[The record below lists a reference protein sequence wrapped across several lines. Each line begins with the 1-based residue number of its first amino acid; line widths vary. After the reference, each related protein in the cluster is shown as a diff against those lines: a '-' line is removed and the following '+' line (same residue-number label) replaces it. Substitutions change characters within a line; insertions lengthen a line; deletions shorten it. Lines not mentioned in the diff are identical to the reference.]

1 MAAIEKKVRFSSTH
15 FYQILDNLF
24 VSDQIAT
31 FDEQLLQS
39 HQIDWLINLTPST
52 PFLSIKT
59 NNLHVPLT
67 MNMNMTELDELVEKV
82 FLLLQN
88 KKKVLLFCEN
98 GVDKS
103 LVFLTCFF
111 IKHYDPNQMIDTNRF
126 LTWKTKQPFNE
137 KNKFFRMT
145 RMYRDMIINK
155 NVPDKPNKPNKQTKI
170 IQHIRKHF
178 LSM

>member
-1 MAAIEKKVRFSSTH
+1 MAALEKKVRFSSTH

-31 FDEQLLQS
+31 FDEELLQS

-67 MNMNMTELDELVEKV
+67 MNMNMLELDELVEKL
-82 FLLLQN
+82 FLLLRN

-103 LVFLTCFF
+103 LVFLT
-111 IKHYDPNQMIDTNRF
+111 
-126 LTWKTKQPFNE
+126 WKTKQTFNE
-137 KNKFFRMT
+137 KNKFFRIT

-155 NVPDKPNKPNKQTKI
+155 NVPNKTNNANKPNKQTKI

-178 LSM
+178 LSS